1 MEKFWPS
8 MEYRNKFFQLSEDG
22 KFLPQYG
29 IILIGTSFQ
38 TLHAHTLWFG
48 PKRLLKSRTG
58 FSSQFFSLLKNLP
71 QFGVNSLME
80 TLIINSS
87 TNLAFLD
94 FFGFLGVDDMLLV
107 ISSSGRLV

>member
-1 MEKFWPS
+1 
-8 MEYRNKFFQLSEDG
+8 MEYQNKFFQLSEDG

-58 FSSQFFSLLKNLP
+58 FSSQFFKIHLKNLP
-71 QFGVNSLME
+71 SVLSN
-80 TLIINSS
+80 LIIRHS
-87 TNLAFLD
+87 LAA
-94 FFGFLGVDDMLLV
+94 
-107 ISSSGRLV
+107 S